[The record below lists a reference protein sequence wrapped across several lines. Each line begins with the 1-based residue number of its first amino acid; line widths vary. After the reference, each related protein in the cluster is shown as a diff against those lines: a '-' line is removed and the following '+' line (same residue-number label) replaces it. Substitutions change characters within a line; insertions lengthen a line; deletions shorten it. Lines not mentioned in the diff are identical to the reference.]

1 MANKKGIDVSSHN
14 GQVDW
19 EKAKAAGL
27 DFAILRCGWGVD
39 RSAQDDSTFERNV
52 SECDR
57 LGIPWGAYLYS
68 YAMSVDEAKSEA
80 EHIKR
85 LLKGKKPLYPI
96 MIDMEDTDGYKAQ
109 RGGNTRQMNTDIIKT
124 VCQALEG
131 AGYCA
136 GWYANRDWCLN
147 YLYPE
152 QLENWLFWYARP
164 GVNEPD
170 RTCQIWQDGI
180 GSTGSS
186 WPGANNS
193 AGYCDTNISYLDYA
207 TVIKEQGLNG
217 WGKTE
222 DPVKPTE
229 PTTPTQPTAKF
240 KVGDKVKVLKAV
252 QYDNG
257 KSFATYY
264 DTYDVIQV
272 SGTRV
277 VIGIGSTVTAAVHQ
291 DNLAKAGTSAPAV
304 TIKVGD
310 KVRVKQGAKDY
321 NGNSL
326 ASFVYQTVYTVQEL
340 SGKRAVIGLN
350 GVVTAAVNTD
360 NLYKA

>member
-1 MANKKGIDVSSHN
+1 MANKRGIDVSSHN

-39 RSAQDDSTFERNV
+39 RDTQDDSTFARNV

-85 LLKGKKPLYPI
+85 LLKGKKPLYPVL
-96 MIDMEDTDGYKAQ
+96 IDMEDTDGYKAQ

-152 QLENWLFWYARP
+152 QLEDWLFWYARP
-164 GVNEPD
+164 GVQEPD
-170 RTCQIWQDGI
+170 RTCHIWQDGI
-180 GSTGSS
+180 GSTGST

-193 AGYCDTNISYLDYA
+193 AGYCDTNVSYLDYA
-207 TVIKEQGLNG
+207 AIVKEQGLNG
-217 WGKTE
+217 WGKAE
-222 DPVKPTE
+222 EPAKPAE
-229 PTTPTQPTAKF
+229 PAKPSQPTAKF

-252 QYDNG
+252 QYDG
-257 KSFATYY
+257 GTFGVYY
-264 DTYDVIQV
+264 DSYDVLEV
-272 SGTRV
+272 SGNRV
-277 VIGIGSTVTAAVHQ
+277 VIGIGSTVTAAVHA
-291 DNLAKAGTSAPAV
+291 DNLAKAGASVPAAA
-304 TIKVGD
+304 IKVGD

-321 NGNSL
+321 TGNSL
-326 ASFVYQTVYTVQEL
+326 ASFVYQTVYTVQEV

-350 GVVTAAVNTD
+350 GAVTAAISTD
-360 NLYKA
+360 DLYKA

>member
-1 MANKKGIDVSSHN
+1 MANKRGIDVSSHN

-39 RSAQDDSTFERNV
+39 RNTQDDSTFARNV
-52 SECDR
+52 TECDR

-68 YAMSVDEAKSEA
+68 YAMSIDEAKSEA

-85 LLKGKKPLYPI
+85 LLKGKKPLYPVL
-96 MIDMEDTDGYKAQ
+96 IDMEDTDGYKAQ

-124 VCQALEG
+124 VCQALEN

-152 QLENWLFWYARP
+152 QLEDWLFWYARP
-164 GVNEPD
+164 GVQEPD
-170 RTCQIWQDGI
+170 RTCHIWQDGI
-180 GSTGSS
+180 GGTGST

-193 AGYCDTNISYLDYA
+193 AGYCDTNVSYLDYA
-207 TVIKEQGLNG
+207 AIVKEQGLNG
-217 WGKTE
+217 WGKAE
-222 DPVKPTE
+222 GPAKPAK
-229 PTTPTQPTAKF
+229 PSQPAAKF

-252 QYDNG
+252 QYDSG
-257 KSFATYY
+257 AAFTTYY
-264 DTYDVIQV
+264 DNYDVLEV
-272 SGTRV
+272 SGNRV
-277 VIGIGSTVTAAVHQ
+277 VIGIGSTVTAAVHAN
-291 DNLAKAGTSAPAV
+291 NLAKVGASAPAV
-304 TIKVGD
+304 AIKVGD

-321 NGNSL
+321 TGNSL
-326 ASFVYQTVYTVQEL
+326 ASFVYQTVYTVQEV

-350 GVVTAAVNTD
+350 GAVTAAISTD